1 MLVPSQLKA
10 HPIGKYLSVIQNDAV
25 KLNGD
30 IINRLETSPLQ
41 HPPSD
46 YPNLGPTTKRYWGKV
61 SFRNPS
67 PNRKDIYLE
76 YKYPAYT
83 LEIYGDK
90 NYRQPLFSYSERKTE
105 NPMNHRFPLFRLTLE
120 PGLNDYYFSLT
131 SSSAAFNFQ
140 VWTPE
145 LFASYQYQDQ
155 FLIGYFFG
163 AVVIIIAYNTLML
176 AMLRK
181 KMFLYYVLYLIG
193 VWGTEATNLAL
204 SVCSSTCSGNAA
216 GR

>member
-1 MLVPSQLKA
+1 MKLLLLSAVCFLLTKSIYATSTMLVPSQLKA

-131 SSSAAFNFQ
+131 SSSAAF
-140 VWTPE
+140 
-145 LFASYQYQDQ
+145 
-155 FLIGYFFG
+155 
-163 AVVIIIAYNTLML
+163 
-176 AMLRK
+176 
-181 KMFLYYVLYLIG
+181 
-193 VWGTEATNLAL
+193 
-204 SVCSSTCSGNAA
+204 SVPCITSMPWIWSG
-216 GR
+216 RRT